1 MGEGAQRG
9 ETAQGAAK
17 VERLPGLALSSGGCG
32 KTTPQD
38 PVFSLV
44 PSLDALVTG
53 CMLEVKPEGAKQERK

>member
-17 VERLPGLALSSGGCG
+17 VERLPDLALSSGGCG
-32 KTTPQD
+32 KTSPQD

-44 PSLDALVTG
+44 PSL
-53 CMLEVKPEGAKQERK
+53 